1 VIRGH
6 GRASAGPVAG
16 LFVLSLLWGAAFPI
30 QKVLLDQS
38 GPAWI
43 AAMRALVAAA
53 VLAPVWFSAGARLGV
68 RGHLIAA
75 LSGSCN
81 VGLFFGLQ
89 AAGIDHL
96 APGVAAACVFTQP
109 VFVLVLGHCV
119 LGERIGV
126 VAAVAATMVV
136 LGVWLASA
144 GGRTASGSG
153 VLLLL
158 LAAFGWA
165 WGTVLLR
172 MGRGLPAWR
181 LVAGQCGYGCAPLL
195 VLALA
200 TGRPPSLSA
209 TGWLAV
215 AYLGVCA
222 TALGWWLLA
231 VGLRSRPAWQVSAV
245 LGWTPAVAVVISVL
259 LGRDELTW
267 VGLLGLVMI
276 AAGTVTAALRTT
288 SLSVR
293 ADRA

>member
-1 VIRGH
+1 
-6 GRASAGPVAG
+6 
-16 LFVLSLLWGAAFPI
+16 
-30 QKVLLDQS
+30 VLLDQA

-144 GGRTASGSG
+144 GGRTASAEGGAGGSLHAQKEKHTSAEQDASPSASASRHG
-153 VLLLL
+153 RAVLV
-158 LAAFGWA
+158 A
-165 WGTVLLR
+165 LR
-172 MGRGLPAWR
+172 DLSALRGLS
-181 LVAGQCGYGCAPLL
+181 G
-195 VLALA
+195 LA
-200 TGRPPSLSA
+200 
-209 TGWLAV
+209 
-215 AYLGVCA
+215 
-222 TALGWWLLA
+222 
-231 VGLRSRPAWQVSAV
+231 
-245 LGWTPAVAVVISVL
+245 
-259 LGRDELTW
+259 E
-267 VGLLGLVMI
+267 M
-276 AAGTVTAALRTT
+276 AA
-288 SLSVR
+288 
-293 ADRA
+293 